1 MLVEPFA
8 VFEVCAVPYSGTP
21 APAAEQAELVAS
33 PFLPP
38 LSNEAS
44 LQYHGYLGVY
54 LKSFPNAIASFIGTT
69 LMRWQLVI
77 HWDLFNGWEEVKREG
92 ERNVRLWESQE
103 GGDTS
108 GIPERAF
115 CQQNGSA
122 LQAVKLSN
130 DLHVKILGCFFFLL
144 DSSLINIKGTH
155 IIQSGA
161 KFASKV
167 QLSPFKER
175 LMFLH
180 VVEEMTLRVR
190 LVRLEN
196 RYLRRLQELSSP
208 FFQQTLTCE
217 CGRISSCKSERSGS
231 YIRYRLLSRNLQAI
245 GGIDKKCTG
254 RGGGSVKLTQWV
266 MGEGVLK
273 TKGSCIFFLC

>member
-1 MLVEPFA
+1 
-8 VFEVCAVPYSGTP
+8 
-21 APAAEQAELVAS
+21 
-33 PFLPP
+33 
-38 LSNEAS
+38 
-44 LQYHGYLGVY
+44 
-54 LKSFPNAIASFIGTT
+54 
-69 LMRWQLVI
+69 MRWQLVI

-167 QLSPFKER
+167 
-175 LMFLH
+175 
-180 VVEEMTLRVR
+180 
-190 LVRLEN
+190 
-196 RYLRRLQELSSP
+196 
-208 FFQQTLTCE
+208 
-217 CGRISSCKSERSGS
+217 
-231 YIRYRLLSRNLQAI
+231 
-245 GGIDKKCTG
+245 
-254 RGGGSVKLTQWV
+254 
-266 MGEGVLK
+266 
-273 TKGSCIFFLC
+273 